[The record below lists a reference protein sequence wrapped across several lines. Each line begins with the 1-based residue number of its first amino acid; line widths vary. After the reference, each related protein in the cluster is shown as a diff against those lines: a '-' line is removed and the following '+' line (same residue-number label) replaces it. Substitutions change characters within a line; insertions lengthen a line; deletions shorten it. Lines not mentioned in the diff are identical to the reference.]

1 MPGTLFLDALRKKE
15 ALQKGYPTPQGVKSE
30 QEMSDSGLNADP
42 MWSLGQPIKRAIER
56 LQGSAAKAVSNEGPA
71 VSPYETVRDR
81 LDTEQSEGINR
92 NKPGV
97 TKVALPKRKRY

>member
-1 MPGTLFLDALRKKE
+1 MPGTLFLDALKKKE
-15 ALQKGYPTPQGVKSE
+15 ALQKGYPTPQGVKTPE
-30 QEMSDSGLNADP
+30 QMSDTGLNADP

-56 LQGSAAKAVSNEGPA
+56 LQGSVEKSVSNEGPA

-81 LDTEQSEGINR
+81 LDVEQSEGINR

-97 TKVALPKRKRY
+97 TKIALPKRKR